1 MDDYR
6 SDGSASGEPARL
18 GAVERA
24 NEGDVI
30 QGLRLGLVLSIAIWA
45 ALLSIGALIFT

>member
-6 SDGSASGEPARL
+6 SDGSATGEPARL

-24 NEGDVI
+24 SEGDVI
-30 QGLRLGLVLSIAIWA
+30 QGLRFGLVLSVAIWA
-45 ALLSIGALIFT
+45 MLLTVGALIFS